1 MCPGVAIDCRA
12 FTGDYAPT
20 MPNQPLANHNFPPNQ
35 PPANHTGGAGMVSL
49 AEAALTLGIT
59 VNALRQR
66 IKRGTVRAV
75 KTEAGW
81 LVATNRQ
88 PTAPSRSTNHQPT
101 TIETAGLA
109 PLAAMVADL
118 ARDNRELAAAAA
130 VWQER
135 ALVLEG
141 RLLALSAGDSSG
153 VSATTSPNAQ
163 GATIGGNG
171 ALLSR
176 WRRWVRA
183 LGV

>member
-1 MCPGVAIDCRA
+1 VAIDCRA

-20 MPNQPLANHNFPPNQ
+20 MPNQLPANHNPSPNQ

-88 PTAPSRSTNHQPT
+88 PTASSRSTNYQPT

-135 ALVLEG
+135 ARVLED

-153 VSATTSPNAQ
+153 VSPRTRSEPQ
-163 GATIGGNG
+163 GDVLAGDVGVK
-171 ALLSR
+171 SR

-183 LGV
+183 LGG